1 MIPGYCGPEY
11 TVPFLLDVAAV
22 YYWNQHNFEGLLKLA
37 ETFDACPE
45 LKPLADYCRFREQG
59 LRRHAFAALERFLDA
74 SRSFDGTTARRAAID
89 ILEANAR
96 TSEAHQFLAQPLTA
110 RFLLP
115 TLQTWMHEEPDA
127 NLPIRWL
134 GILKRDNALLAGA
147 LAMCPDDT
155 PVRTMLIERA
165 LDFVDFATHHLDESR
180 FIGSV
185 DHVLENLDRARRL
198 IADAPDAAA
207 FARLSSEVDHFDQLV
222 ADWQAWSLNP
232 VGSFPEWCAA
242 LGRNYRYAVKIYYS
256 QS

>member
-1 MIPGYCGPEY
+1 M
-11 TVPFLLDVAAV
+11 
-22 YYWNQHNFEGLLKLA
+22 YYWNQRNFEGLLKLA
-37 ETFDACPE
+37 EAFDACPE

-59 LRRHAFAALERFLDA
+59 LRRYAFAALERFLDA
-74 SRSFDGTTARRAAID
+74 SRSFDSTTARRAAID

-127 NLPIRWL
+127 NLPVRWL
-134 GILKRDNALLAGA
+134 GILERDDALLAGA
-147 LAMCPDDT
+147 LAMCPDDM
-155 PVRTMLIERA
+155 PVRKMLIGHA
-165 LDFVDFATHHLDESR
+165 LDSVDFATHHLDESC

-185 DHVLENLDRARRL
+185 DHALAKLERARRL

-207 FARLSSEVDHFDQLV
+207 FARLASEVDHFAQLV
-222 ADWQAWSLNP
+222 ADWQAWSRNP

-242 LGRNYRYAVKIYYS
+242 QGRDYRYAVKIYYS

>member
-1 MIPGYCGPEY
+1 M
-11 TVPFLLDVAAV
+11 

-37 ETFDACPE
+37 EAFDACPE

-59 LRRHAFAALERFLDA
+59 LRRYAFAALERFLDA
-74 SRSFDGTTARRAAID
+74 SRSFDSTTARRAAID

-127 NLPIRWL
+127 NLPVRWL
-134 GILKRDNALLAGA
+134 GILERDDALLAGA
-147 LAMCPDDT
+147 LAMCPDDMS
-155 PVRTMLIERA
+155 VRTMLIERA
-165 LDFVDFATHHLDESR
+165 LDSVDFATHHLDESC

-198 IADAPDAAA
+198 IADVPDAAS
-207 FARLSSEVDHFDQLV
+207 FARLASEVDHFAQLV
-222 ADWQAWSLNP
+222 ADWQAWSRNP